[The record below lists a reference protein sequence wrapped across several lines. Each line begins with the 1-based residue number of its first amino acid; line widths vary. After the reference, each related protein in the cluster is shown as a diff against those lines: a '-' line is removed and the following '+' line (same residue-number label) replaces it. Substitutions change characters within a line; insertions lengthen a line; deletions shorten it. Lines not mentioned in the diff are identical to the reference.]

1 MSVATKHPDND
12 MISTPYPRASKYTPQ
27 HLVQRRAL
35 REASWMRDAGAVP
48 ALRINPRS
56 PALKRAKQGCVNNIA
71 LK

>member
-1 MSVATKHPDND
+1 
-12 MISTPYPRASKYTPQ
+12 
-27 HLVQRRAL
+27 
-35 REASWMRDAGAVP
+35 VP